1 MMEMFMKMIIECDE
15 KRRIAQEERDEQTN
29 AQMMAIIGKIQDGK
43 NSEQKPDLYKRIEPF
58 VHNPEQGLTF
68 MEWIGRF
75 EMALQ
80 SVSGATW
87 PNAEKRAT
95 LAMKLGP
102 KEYTILR
109 DDMLPRTLEDLSYE
123 ETKTHLEKL
132 FGDKKSL
139 QAKRFDFENIRNT
152 GPAELPIAYGARVR
166 RLCNEARWET
176 YSKEMSMCLHFI
188 WGLNDEQYGNAK
200 HKLLQKAEQE
210 CTLEEL
216 MEETQKVRLSQKPC
230 KIQEVVAEVKH
241 FRNNSRDFPSKED
254 REIFKRKGPCFHC
267 RKMGHYAATCSNLV
281 QQVKKNNTMVAANRR
296 YTTVKF
302 GEVEVRMQLDSG
314 ADVTLID
321 IQTWVKIG
329 SPELSKPVTTIG
341 AANGTEIE
349 VVG

>member
-1 MMEMFMKMIIECDE
+1 MTNTQESSTMMEMFMKMFIERDE
-15 KRRIAQEERDEQTN
+15 KLRIAQKEQNEQTN
-29 AQMMAIIGKIQDGK
+29 AQMMAIIGKIQDDK
-43 NSEQKPDLYKRIEPF
+43 NSEQKPDLF

-68 MEWIGRF
+68 TEWIGRF

-87 PNAEKRAT
+87 PNAKKRAT

-139 QAKRFDFENIRNT
+139 QEKRFDFENIRNT
-152 GPAELPIAYGARVR
+152 GPAELPIAYGARIR

-188 WGLNDEQYGNAK
+188 GGLNDEQYGNVK
-200 HKLLQKAEQE
+200 HKLLKKAEQE
-210 CTLEEL
+210 CSLEEL
-216 MEETQKVRLSQKPC
+216 IEETEKVRLSQKAY
-230 KIQEVVAEVKH
+230 KIKEEVVAEVKH

-267 RKMGHYAATCSNLV
+267 GKMGHYAATYRARRRSPTPNR
-281 QQVKKNNTMVAANRR
+281 NTRR
-296 YTTVKF
+296 N
-302 GEVEVRMQLDSG
+302 DSPS
-314 ADVTLID
+314 TKRNFEKRFTPSI
-321 IQTWVKIG
+321 KIG
-329 SPELSKPVTTIG
+329 R
-341 AANGTEIE
+341 
-349 VVG
+349 